1 MQNGILNTKSPNED
15 GDWTLSSFENP
26 LTDVRWGLR
35 KPITDIDVIQS
46 RAYTIEEK
54 VLIDACEAKYP
65 EVSHSPLGRILYG
78 DPYYKGFF
86 PACLDPITHLK
97 GDVKKHVLC
106 QDRVSVDEGNLAQV
120 QSFMEY
126 LKTNKMIKD
135 REKNVVDQWV
145 KTTLIE
151 QRPPAKILSDLVL
164 TAKLHA
170 SSAEYKDWIAV
181 SKSLT
186 FPWNLLFSII
196 YYFAMVIC
204 HHCAYTACT
213 RIESTVLKLHKQ
225 IT

>member
-1 MQNGILNTKSPNED
+1 MQLMQNGILNTTSSKED
-15 GDWTLSSFENP
+15 EDWTQHSFEFP
-26 LTDVRWGLR
+26 LSDVRWGLR

-46 RAYTIEEK
+46 RVYTIEEK
-54 VLIDACEAKYP
+54 ALIDACEAKYP
-65 EVSHSPLGRILYG
+65 EVSHSPLGTIFYG
-78 DPYYKGFF
+78 HPYYKGLY

-106 QDRVSVDEGNLAQV
+106 QDRVSVDEGNLEQV
-120 QSFMEY
+120 QSFLEY
-126 LKTNKMIKD
+126 LKTNNMIKD

-151 QRPPAKILSDLVL
+151 QRPPVKILSDLVL

-186 FPWNLLFSII
+186 FPLNLLFSINLL
-196 YYFAMVIC
+196 FC
-204 HHCAYTACT
+204 HGNLPPLPLYGMHAN
-213 RIESTVLKLHKQ
+213 
-225 IT
+225 